1 MPREFYR
8 CDRVADAIQR
18 ELSVLINDSLRDP
31 RIGMVSVT
39 EVRVSR
45 DLSNS
50 KVYVSFVSSHSD
62 FQVNIAMSALDGAT
76 GYLRKLMAA
85 NMNLRVMPKI
95 RFIHDNS
102 VAKSLEMAALIDRA
116 ISSNS
121 SVVSPEES

>member
-39 EVRVSR
+39 EVSVSR

-50 KVYVSFVSSHSD
+50 KVYVSFIASNSD
-62 FQVNIAMSALDGAT
+62 HQVNIAMSALDGAT

-95 RFIHDNS
+95 TFIHDNLA
-102 VAKSLEMAALIDRA
+102 AKRQDMSELIDLA
-116 ISSNS
+116 IASDSRLASS
-121 SVVSPEES
+121 EEP

>member
-31 RIGMVSVT
+31 RVGMVSVT
-39 EVRVSR
+39 EVKVSR

-50 KVYVSFVSSHSD
+50 KVFVSFISSNTKD
-62 FQVNIAMSALDGAT
+62 QANNAISALNGAT

-95 RFIHDNS
+95 TFIQ
-102 VAKSLEMAALIDRA
+102 VTTE
-116 ISSNS
+116 
-121 SVVSPEES
+121 

>member
-8 CDRVADAIQR
+8 SDRVADAIQR

-39 EVRVSR
+39 EVSVSR

-50 KVYVSFVSSHSD
+50 KVYVSFVSSNSD
-62 FQVNIAMSALDGAT
+62 HQVNIAMSALDGAT

-85 NMNLRVMPKI
+85 NMNLRLMPKI
-95 RFIHDNS
+95 TFIHDNS

-116 ISSNS
+116 IASDSR
-121 SVVSPEES
+121 VVSSEES

>member
-31 RIGMVSVT
+31 RVGMVSVT
-39 EVRVSR
+39 EVKVSR

-50 KVYVSFVSSHSD
+50 KFFVSFISSNTKD
-62 FQVNIAMSALDGAT
+62 QANNAISALNGAT

-95 RFIHDNS
+95 TFIHDNS
-102 VAKSLEMAALIDRA
+102 LAERQVMSELIDRA
-116 ISSNS
+116 IAADSRDVLS
-121 SVVSPEES
+121 EEP

>member
-8 CDRVADAIQR
+8 SDRVADAIQR

-39 EVRVSR
+39 EVSVSR

-50 KVYVSFVSSHSD
+50 KVYVSFISLNSD
-62 FQVNIAMSALDGAT
+62 HQVNIAMSALGGAT

-85 NMNLRVMPKI
+85 NMNLRVIPKI
-95 RFIHDNS
+95 KFIHDNL
-102 VAKSLEMAALIDRA
+102 AGKSQDMSELIDLA
-116 ISSNS
+116 IASDSRLASSGE
-121 SVVSPEES
+121 P